1 MWLMMASDGD
11 TMMAVFFLLRKACAR
26 ERRCKMLASLSA
38 RWWHNDDSLSLV
50 AEGVHTREEMLDDG
64 SAVGQMVAQQW

>member
-1 MWLMMASDGD
+1 
-11 TMMAVFFLLRKACAR
+11 
-26 ERRCKMLASLSA
+26 MLASLSA